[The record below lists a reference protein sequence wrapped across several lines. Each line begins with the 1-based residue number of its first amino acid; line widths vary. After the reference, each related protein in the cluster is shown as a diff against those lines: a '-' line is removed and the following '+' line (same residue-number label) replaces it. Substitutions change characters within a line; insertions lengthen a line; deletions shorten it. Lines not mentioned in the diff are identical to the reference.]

1 MSDTSEL
8 DNDADMGESGGRKPK
23 KVKSKKSAGGA
34 MASGLIKVLVIVAAL
49 IAAVLFMVAI
59 SWITVKAVTRDLTGS
74 VLMDLNALQYNPPG
88 NYVYVEPAIQVRG
101 RTSDRVPRSFM
112 ITTVFGVLP
121 GDERTSAEL
130 ARRNSQL
137 RDLLRQFFSSR
148 KVEELTPEREAE
160 LKLEL
165 RGQVNRILSQGRVSD
180 VLFTEFIVEF

>member
-8 DNDADMGESGGRKPK
+8 DNDTDQEESGGKKPK
-23 KVKSKKSAGGA
+23 KEKRKRSAGGV
-34 MASGLIKVLVIVAAL
+34 MASGMIKILVMVAAI
-49 IAAVLFMVAI
+49 IAAILFMVAI
-59 SWITVKAVTRDLTGS
+59 SWITAKAVTRDLTGS
-74 VLMDLNALQYNPPG
+74 ILIDLEAQQYNPPG
-88 NYVYVEPAIQVRG
+88 NYNYVDPSIQVRG

-121 GDERTSAEL
+121 GDDRTTAEL

-148 KVEELTPEREAE
+148 KVEELSPEREAE
-160 LKLEL
+160 LKIEL

-180 VLFTEFIVEF
+180 ILFTEFIVEF

>member
-8 DNDADMGESGGRKPK
+8 DNDTDLAEAGGK
-23 KVKSKKSAGGA
+23 KKKEKKKKSAGGA
-34 MASGLIKVLVIVAAL
+34 MASGLIKILVMVAAL
-49 IAAVLFMVAI
+49 IAAVLFMVAVSFI
-59 SWITVKAVTRDLTGS
+59 VVKAVTRDLTGS
-74 VLMDLNALQYNPPG
+74 ILIDLEAQQYNPPG
-88 NYVYVEPAIQVRG
+88 NYDYVEPSIQVRG

-148 KVEELTPEREAE
+148 KVEELNPEREAE
-160 LKLEL
+160 LKIEL